1 MEKKQKKP
9 STLPYLTIFLFLTSI
24 TQTISSE
31 EELQTYIV
39 HVSKP
44 HKPQIFTTHQHWYE
58 STLSSLSSSNSIHS
72 AKLLYTYDH
81 TLHGFAARITPSQ
94 ASQLRK
100 APGIRT
106 ILSERVRHIRTT
118 RSPGFLGLNQAS
130 GLWPNSGYA
139 EDVVIGVLDT
149 GIWPERRSF
158 SDVGLSAVP
167 ATWKGICQVASDF
180 PATSCNKKVI
190 GARYFS
196 AGYEARYGPINETSE
211 SKSPRDTEG
220 HGTHTASTAAGAP
233 VKDAGFYEFAHGEA
247 RGMAT
252 KARLSIYKICWE
264 KGCLD
269 ADILA
274 ALDQAVADGVDVISI
289 SVSLSGQNDY
299 DDDSFAI
306 GAFRAVEKGIFVS
319 TAGGNSGPK
328 AATVENIA
336 PWLLTV
342 GAASMDRSFPV
353 DTILGDGTKFRGIS
367 LYSGAG
373 LDPKVQYPLVFAG
386 DHGHRLCV
394 PGTLKSDEIKGTIVV
409 CDRGANSNVEKGSAV
424 KLAGGVGMILACTAT
439 TGTTNSADLHILPS
453 SLVDPTA
460 GDKIKEYIESAASP
474 TATLVPHGA
483 IIGPSPAAPQVAS
496 FSGRGPN
503 EVTPQIIKPDIIAPG
518 VNILASWTGA
528 VSPSELDVDPRRV
541 EFNFQS
547 GTSMACPHV
556 SGLAA
561 LLRKAHPKWSPAAIK
576 SAIMTTAYNLDNLGG
591 NIKDVFTDKDSTPHQ
606 HGSGH
611 VDPNRAV
618 DPGLIYDLG
627 TNDYIKFLC
636 SSEYDENRI
645 AVLVKDRTVDC
656 STMTF
661 ANGPGDLN
669 YPSFSVVFKSDTDVV
684 KYSRVVTNVGKS
696 VNAVYEAKVTNVGA
710 VDVKVIPSKLVFNA
724 KNKTLSYEIKFTSLA
739 SKGDGEPKFGAI
751 QWSDGAHIVRSPIA
765 YSWDSSPYY
774 SSI

>member
-1 MEKKQKKP
+1 MEKKQKKS
-9 STLPYLTIFLFLTSI
+9 STLPYLTIFIFITTL
-24 TQTISSE
+24 TQTISSPLSSE
-31 EELQTYIV
+31 DELQTYIV

-44 HKPQIFTTHQHWYE
+44 HKPQIFTTHENWYT

-81 TLHGFAARITPSQ
+81 TLHGFAARLTPTQ

-106 ILSERVRHIRTT
+106 ILPERDRHIRTT

-149 GIWPERRSF
+149 GILPERRSF
-158 SDVGLSAVP
+158 LPRHV
-167 ATWKGICQVASDF
+167 T
-180 PATSCNKKVI
+180 
-190 GARYFS
+190 R
-196 AGYEARYGPINETSE
+196 
-211 SKSPRDTEG
+211 RDTEG
-220 HGTHTASTAAGAP
+220 HGTHTASTAAVAP
-233 VKDAGFYEFAHGEA
+233 VKDAGFYEFAH
-247 RGMAT
+247 
-252 KARLSIYKICWE
+252 
-264 KGCLD
+264 
-269 ADILA
+269 
-274 ALDQAVADGVDVISI
+274 DQAVSDGVDVISI

-306 GAFRAVEKGIFVS
+306 GAFGAVEKGIFVS

-342 GAASMDRSFPV
+342 RAASMDRSFPV

-394 PGTLKSDEIKGTIVV
+394 PGTLKSDEVKGTIVV

-439 TGTTNSADLHILPS
+439 TNSADLHILPS
-453 SLVDPTA
+453 ALVDLTA

-474 TATLVPHGA
+474 TATLIPHGT

-547 GTSMACPHV
+547 
-556 SGLAA
+556 
-561 LLRKAHPKWSPAAIK
+561 
-576 SAIMTTAYNLDNLGG
+576 
-591 NIKDVFTDKDSTPHQ
+591 DKDSTPHQ

-627 TNDYIKFLC
+627 TDDYIKFLC
-636 SSEYDENRI
+636 SSEYDEDRI

-669 YPSFSVVFKSDTDVV
+669 YPSFSVVFKSETEVV
-684 KYSRVVTNVGKS
+684 KYRRVVTNVGKS
-696 VNAVYEAKVTNVGA
+696 TNAVYEAKVINVGA
-710 VDVKVIPSKLVFNA
+710 VDVKVIPSKLVFNEQ
-724 KNKTLSYEIKFTSLA
+724 NKTLSYEIKFTSLA
-739 SKGDGEPKFGAI
+739 GKGDGEPKFGAI

-765 YSWDSSPYY
+765 YSWDSSPHY